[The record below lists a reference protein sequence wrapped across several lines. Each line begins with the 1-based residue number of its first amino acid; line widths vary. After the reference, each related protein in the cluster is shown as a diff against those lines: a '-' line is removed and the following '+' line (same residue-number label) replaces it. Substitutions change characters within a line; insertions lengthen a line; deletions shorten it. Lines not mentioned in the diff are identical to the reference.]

1 MELGLGQS
9 QAQRGMDV
17 HAVSPLAAD
26 KVAIDQATLDKAI
39 RQATFREA
47 KIGDVSNQKRARST
61 TPDSQAWAT
70 PDDPVI
76 EHVRWVAASWPQ
88 IDPEVEGIVVR
99 VEKLHRHFQEAFR
112 ASLGEAGLTKEEWKV
127 LMALHES
134 VRSHGWLCQDLDV
147 STGAMTNRLD
157 KLEGRG
163 LIRRAPDPRDRRGV
177 LLELTETGASQ
188 LEGYIEAGAG
198 RERELVD
205 DLTEAEKQELN
216 RLMSKLLASLQAK
229 NAGKAPPRKRRQGI

>member
-1 MELGLGQS
+1 
-9 QAQRGMDV
+9 
-17 HAVSPLAAD
+17 VS
-26 KVAIDQATLDKAI
+26 
-39 RQATFREA
+39 
-47 KIGDVSNQKRARST
+47 SQKRARSA

-76 EHVRWVAASWPQ
+76 EHVRWVVANWPQ

-99 VEKLHRHFQEAFR
+99 IEKLHRHFQEAFR

-127 LMALHES
+127 LMALHDS

-157 KLEGRG
+157 KLERRG
-163 LIRRAPDPRDRRGV
+163 LIRRTPDPNDRRGV
-177 LLELTETGASQ
+177 LLELTETGQSQ
-188 LEGYIEAGAG
+188 LEEYVEAGAG

-205 DLTEAEKQELN
+205 DLTLAEKRELN
-216 RLMSKLLASLQAK
+216 QLMSKLLASLQMK
-229 NAGKAPPRKRRQGI
+229 DAGEPSSGRRRKSS